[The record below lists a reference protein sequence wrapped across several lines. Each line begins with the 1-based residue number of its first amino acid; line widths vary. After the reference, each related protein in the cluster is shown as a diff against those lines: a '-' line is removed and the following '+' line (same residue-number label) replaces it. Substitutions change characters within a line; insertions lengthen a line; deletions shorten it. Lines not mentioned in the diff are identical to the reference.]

1 MLDHVP
7 VYLTYSGRNCEA
19 VLQTMEAL
27 LRGGYGLACE
37 CMLPYCKDPAAQTK
51 RMIEMVAKD
60 GFVVAV
66 ITDDAADCEYLRR
79 DLQWALD
86 AKAKMLTIVV
96 ENAALPVLLEGCR
109 VCRVSEFPTES
120 EMSAVMAAAD
130 MLKK

>member
-7 VYLTYSGRNCEA
+7 VYLTYSGHNCEA

-37 CMLPYCKDPAAQTK
+37 CMLPYCKDLAAQTK
-51 RMIEMVAKD
+51 RMIETVAKD

-66 ITDDAADCEYLRR
+66 ITDDAADCPYMRR

-86 AKAKMLTIVV
+86 ADARIVTVVV
-96 ENAALPVLLEGCR
+96 ENARVPDLLLGSALCH
-109 VCRVSEFPTES
+109 VSAFPTES
-120 EMSAVMAAAD
+120 EMKAVMAVC
-130 MLKK
+130 